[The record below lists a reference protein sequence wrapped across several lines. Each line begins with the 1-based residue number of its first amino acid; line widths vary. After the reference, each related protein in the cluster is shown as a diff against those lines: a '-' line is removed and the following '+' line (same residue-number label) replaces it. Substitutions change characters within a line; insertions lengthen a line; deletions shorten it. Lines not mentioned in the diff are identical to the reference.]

1 MPYVNAAG
9 LVRSAQAGRYAV
21 GQFNLNNLESVRAF
35 LACAQ
40 ETHSPM
46 ILGVSSGIAAQ
57 LGGYKTIADTV
68 LNIMDYDRIT
78 VPVCLHAD
86 HSGYDQA
93 LAALESGFSSVMFDG
108 SRLPFDENA
117 EKTAYL
123 AARCHERGASLEA
136 EVGPVAGKED
146 GGAAE
151 GELAD
156 PRECAAI
163 AALGVDLLAAGI
175 GNVHGAYP
183 PDWKG
188 LDFDLLERIRQA
200 TSPLPLVLHG
210 GSGIPEEMIRRAIR
224 GGVTKINV
232 NSECREAF
240 ARATRQFFEEGQ
252 DRKDPSFQQL
262 ITLKPGLAAMKQV
275 CIEKMRLFGCIG
287 QA

>member
-1 MPYVNAAG
+1 MGCVSAAG
-9 LVRSAQAGRYAV
+9 LVRKAQAGRYAV
-21 GQFNLNNLESVRAF
+21 GQFNLNNLESIRVF

-40 ETHSPM
+40 ETASPM
-46 ILGVSSGIAAQ
+46 IIGVSAGIAAQ
-57 LGGYKTIADTV
+57 LGGYRTV
-68 LNIMDYDRIT
+68 ARAVESMMDYDRIT
-78 VPVCLHAD
+78 VSVCLHAD
-86 HSGYDQA
+86 HSGYAQA
-93 LAALESGFSSVMFDG
+93 LEALDSGFSSIMFDG
-108 SRLPFDENA
+108 SRLPFEENA
-117 EKTAYL
+117 EKTAFL

-146 GGAAE
+146 GGAAD

-188 LDFDLLERIRQA
+188 LDFGLLDRIARA
-200 TSPLPLVLHG
+200 VSPLPLVLHG
-210 GSGIPEEMIRRAIR
+210 GSGIPEDMIRRAIR
-224 GGVTKINV
+224 SGITKINV

-240 ARATRQFFEEGQ
+240 ARATRQFFEEGR
-252 DRKDPSFQQL
+252 DRQDPSFQQL
-262 ITLKPGLAAMKQV
+262 ITLKPGLAAVKEV